1 MPKIHYDPEVKILS
15 IRFKEEKSVDSDVN
29 DNVVLD
35 YDKDGHIVNIDVME
49 VSLEDLI
56 QTTGNISSSK
66 KPGYR

>member
-15 IRFKEEKSVDSDVN
+15 IRFRDEKSVDSDVN

-49 VSLEDLI
+49 VNLEDMI
-56 QTTGNISSSK
+56 QSTETKSSSLSPK
-66 KPGYR
+66 SA